1 MKNFQHYNLHNM
13 KIFQYEAIAM
23 HVQHHYT
30 DVLLQNI
37 SRIQDYPSPPAEVI
51 PQNSFPCSFQ

>member
-1 MKNFQHYNLHNM
+1 M
-13 KIFQYEAIAM
+13 KIFNKYVYIATVM
-23 HVQHHYT
+23 HVRCDYT

-37 SRIQDYPSPPAEVI
+37 SGIQGYPSPPAKVI

>member
-1 MKNFQHYNLHNM
+1 M
-13 KIFQYEAIAM
+13 KIFNKYVLAITM
-23 HVQHHYT
+23 QVRRNYT

-37 SRIQDYPSPPAEVI
+37 SWIQSYPSPPAEVI